1 MKYPGTSPI
10 NSRAALMMIT
20 MIAQAETNI
29 AIDNL
34 DVLVKVGL
42 GARAKEDLLL
52 ARDTCRML
60 MKIKQVSKDIEKTP
74 LR

>member
-1 MKYPGTSPI
+1 MKYPSTSPI
-10 NSRAALMMIT
+10 DSRAALMMIT

-52 ARDTCRML
+52 ARDTCRTL
-60 MKIKQVSKDIEKTP
+60 LKIRQASKDIEKTP

>member
-10 NSRAALMMIT
+10 DGRAALMLIT

-29 AIDNL
+29 VIDNL

-42 GARAKEDLLL
+42 GARAKKDLLL

-60 MKIKQVSKDIEKTP
+60 LKIKQVSKDIDKTP

>member
-1 MKYPGTSPI
+1 MI
-10 NSRAALMMIT
+10 IT
-20 MIAQAETNI
+20 MIAQARSDIVT
-29 AIDNL
+29 DNL

-52 ARDTCRML
+52 ARDTCRIFL
-60 MKIKQVSKDIEKTP
+60 KIRQASKDIEKAP